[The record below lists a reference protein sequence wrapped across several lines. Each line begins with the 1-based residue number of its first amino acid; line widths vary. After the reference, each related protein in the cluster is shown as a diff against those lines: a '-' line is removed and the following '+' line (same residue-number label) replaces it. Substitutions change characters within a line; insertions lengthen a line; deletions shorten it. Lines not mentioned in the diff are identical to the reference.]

1 MKLPG
6 MDWFVNEFGIQLYWS
21 IRGWG
26 YQLYQVINLTRIL
39 WTLGELHS
47 LLNFNQLSS
56 KYTVMM
62 QVHLL
67 VGCLRKPRVSIFT
80 FCSGRAMETRNFDAM
95 DAMDAMDSD
104 IHQDEAPGRS
114 IGSMIVTRFGWEK
127 GHWAYGYRD
136 RKGGGPRGWKG
147 ALRRSSHGAN
157 FFKLPTLLL

>member
-1 MKLPG
+1 MVRLSRRNELGAPG
-6 MDWFVNEFGIQLYWS
+6 SGMNRCILVMFQYIDVGFSPFQEACSAHRDIDKPYITKFFLVNWEFVCRNLLCGFPCVSALRFNLAPPHETAWNGLVGIQLYWS

-67 VGCLRKPRVSIFT
+67 VGLF
-80 FCSGRAMETRNFDAM
+80 
-95 DAMDAMDSD
+95 
-104 IHQDEAPGRS
+104 
-114 IGSMIVTRFGWEK
+114 EK
-127 GHWAYGYRD
+127 A
-136 RKGGGPRGWKG
+136 
-147 ALRRSSHGAN
+147 
-157 FFKLPTLLL
+157 